1 LTDSTDAVTSLTSA
15 LNGRLIAL
23 VTDQRLILYDTR
35 TQRRVQSPEG
45 GATEIS
51 CTPTGRV
58 CAGGR
63 WEGGS
68 VGHFV
73 WRLTATSGRVDIVP
87 LPLPL
92 LPVAPGPYAIADNE
106 QFIAYDSREHKLLA
120 WNLARPADNPRE
132 LTCSDDEPAALA
144 VSPGSG
150 TLAYATAT
158 RIPSKDGSADSFAA
172 RIDYCRL
179 AAAGT
184 DPPVTRFPESTQAIR
199 SLLYSSD
206 GKFLGAA
213 GTGGVWLIDAATN
226 ATIGFIKDV
235 DSEFAFVPLRDSS
248 SGIASLTDSER
259 TFQLLVT
266 SDSRRITTWE
276 ITKGSYG
283 GERLLKHWQEEYAPG
298 TTSLTTLH
306 DSAGTVLSGGAD
318 GAVSF
323 WNFDANPLLE
333 SARYAA
339 PPAHRPQVSIRSSRF
354 TSEPDELFLIDPRNP
369 RNRPRPIP
377 IRVFNIRAADLN
389 DDATLL
395 AVVKRPWAN
404 GTNIGVELWDLKDL
418 AHPQQLP
425 ALYAAGDAT
434 AVAFGRDGRV
444 ALGYQNG
451 RIGVW
456 DVNARREVAELTS
469 PITVVSRSINRF
481 RYPEVES
488 VAFRPDGKLLASS
501 SRYRPLTLWDV
512 ESRTLIWSTEETSG
526 VPLQQHVE
534 AELAFSQ
541 DGKKLYSRTNGIT
554 KVWDVDPHSWAKRA
568 LSIASRTP
576 APLMSLPVAPVAGLA
591 RAQSGAKADPRLGY
605 WRYDSGGFSG
615 NVTGTPSRALYI
627 QTIQGELA
635 VTSCGEYAEC
645 LKSTPT
651 LNFLALS
658 GAQVEKSLTVLP
670 DGRLEYR
677 MVARVAQGEASA
689 LVYYKRADPT
699 DK

>member
-1 LTDSTDAVTSLTSA
+1 M
-15 LNGRLIAL
+15 
-23 VTDQRLILYDTR
+23 
-35 TQRRVQSPEG
+35 
-45 GATEIS
+45 
-51 CTPTGRV
+51 
-58 CAGGR
+58 
-63 WEGGS
+63 
-68 VGHFV
+68 
-73 WRLTATSGRVDIVP
+73 
-87 LPLPL
+87 
-92 LPVAPGPYAIADNE
+92 
-106 QFIAYDSREHKLLA
+106 
-120 WNLARPADNPRE
+120 
-132 LTCSDDEPAALA
+132 
-144 VSPGSG
+144 
-150 TLAYATAT
+150 
-158 RIPSKDGSADSFAA
+158 
-172 RIDYCRL
+172 
-179 AAAGT
+179 
-184 DPPVTRFPESTQAIR
+184 
-199 SLLYSSD
+199 
-206 GKFLGAA
+206 
-213 GTGGVWLIDAATN
+213 
-226 ATIGFIKDV
+226 
-235 DSEFAFVPLRDSS
+235 
-248 SGIASLTDSER
+248 
-259 TFQLLVT
+259 
-266 SDSRRITTWE
+266 
-276 ITKGSYG
+276 
-283 GERLLKHWQEEYAPG
+283 
-298 TTSLTTLH
+298 
-306 DSAGTVLSGGAD
+306 LSGGAD

-323 WNFDANPLLE
+323 WNFDANPFLE

-354 TSEPDELFLIDPRNP
+354 TYEPDELFLNDPRNP
-369 RNRPRPIP
+369 RNRSRPIP
-377 IRVFNIRAADLN
+377 IRVFNIRAADVN

-404 GTNIGVELWDLKDL
+404 GTNIGVELWDLRDL

-425 ALYAAGDAT
+425 ALYAAEDAT

-451 RIGVW
+451 RIGIW
-456 DVNARREVAELTS
+456 DVNARKEVAELTS

-501 SRYRPLTLWDV
+501 SRYRPLSLWDV
-512 ESRTLIWSTEETSG
+512 ESSTLIWSTEETSG
-526 VPLQQHVE
+526 VPLQQYFE

-576 APLMSLPVAPVAGLA
+576 APLMSLPVAPVASLA
-591 RAQSGAKADPRLGY
+591 RAQRGAKADPRLGY

-615 NVTGTPSRALYI
+615 NVIGTPSRALYI

-635 VTSCGEYAEC
+635 ATGCDEYAEC
-645 LKSTPT
+645 LKITPT

-658 GAQVEKSLTVLP
+658 GAQVEKSLTVLS